1 MKYRKIKAYIDEDGE
16 MHLTNGKVRVEEEGD
31 REAVTEGLFFKGWI
45 GRGLEDLSEKEIG
58 LLVKVM
64 KYVSY
69 EDNLIVDKGEPLTK
83 AEIAKLTGIGYERTV
98 GIIKGLIS
106 KGIMYRHEIKV
117 MEGYKGRRTGV
128 YSINPYIMCRGKMI
142 KKEICRC
149 YREVQK
155 KIGNFW
161 RKKPESQ

>member
-1 MKYRKIKAYIDEDGE
+1 MKYKKIKAYIDEDGE
-16 MHLTNGKVRVEEEGD
+16 MYLSNGKVKIEEEGD

-64 KYVSY
+64 KYVRY

-83 AEIAKLTGIGYERTV
+83 TEISKLTGVGYERV
-98 GIIKGLIS
+98 VDVIKGLIS
-106 KGIMYRHEIKV
+106 KGVMYQHEIDM
-117 MEGYKGRRTGV
+117 MEGYKGRRKSV

-142 KKEICRC
+142 KKDICRF
-149 YREVQK
+149 YREWQK
-155 KIGNFW
+155 KKGNFW